1 MMVEKPTSEKH
12 CLPSEKPT
20 ISLVQN
26 KYKKIRTVDIA
37 IIPTVLLVC

>member
-1 MMVEKPTSEKH
+1 MMVEKSTSEKH

-26 KYKKIRTVDIA
+26 KYDKLYEER
-37 IIPTVLLVC
+37 